1 MPSLLF
7 IEGFR
12 FFFYSNENKE
22 PAHVHIEKGDATA
35 KFWLEP
41 IRIANSFDF
50 SEKELK
56 RIHTLVLENRDV
68 FLEKWNEYFNRN
80 Q

>member
-1 MPSLLF
+1 MPSVLVV
-7 IEGFR
+7 EGFR

-22 PAHVHIEKGDATA
+22 PPHIHIEKGDATA

-50 SEKELK
+50 AEKELK
-56 RIHTLVLENRDV
+56 RIHSLILNNQDV
-68 FLEKWNEYFNRN
+68 FLQKWNEYFNRN
-80 Q
+80 K